1 MSPAHKRALLLL
13 LENRIGAE
21 RELGFASAIANAAAL
36 ESVRDSFINDQEE
49 LEYLRDRVADLGALA
64 D

>member
-1 MSPAHKRALLLL
+1 VIPSHKRLILLL

-21 RELGFASAIANAAAL
+21 RDLGFASAIANAAAL
-36 ESVRDSFINDQEE
+36 ESARDDLLNSLEE
-49 LEYLRDRVADLGALA
+49 LEHLRDRVADLGALA